1 LPISFWLIVNMIGKI
16 IIRKVLI
23 FGIGLL
29 GLLVHQVNAQILNIE
44 SFRLEK
50 DTAKVFLGNVG
61 FGFSAKKQTV
71 SVSRYNSNVNSV
83 YLSQQHSYMLL
94 STLSLVKIDNQNV
107 LSEGYAHYRMNFF
120 RKKIFSTEQFN
131 QIQYDKGRGMD
142 SRLLTGLCLRYRIL
156 NTPRWSIS
164 ANTGL
169 MYEIE
174 NWSNAHQQQQSHLVK
189 SSSNLT
195 IKAKI
200 TPTLSLYMIT
210 YYQARPDQYFFRPR
224 LITDTSLQLK
234 ISTKF
239 SFNTQYVATYDDR
252 PIIDI
257 PHLIYAVNSS
267 ILYNF

>member
-1 LPISFWLIVNMIGKI
+1 MILKL
-16 IIRKVLI
+16 IIRKAFI
-23 FGIGLL
+23 FGIGLF
-29 GLLVHQVNAQILNIE
+29 GLWPKQANAQILNIE

-61 FGFSAKKQTV
+61 FGFSTKKQTV

-83 YLSQQHSYMLL
+83 YLSKNHSYMVL
-94 STLSLVKIDNQNV
+94 STLSLVKIANQNV
-107 LSEGYAHYRMNFF
+107 LSEGYAHFRMNFF
-120 RKKIFSTEQFN
+120 RKKIISTEQFN

-142 SRLLTGLCLRYRIL
+142 SRLLTGLCLRYRIFY
-156 NTPRWSIS
+156 NPRWSIS
-164 ANTGL
+164 ANAGL

-174 NWSNAHQQQQSHLVK
+174 QWSNAYQQQQSRLIK
-189 SSSNLT
+189 SSTNLT

-224 LITDTSLQLK
+224 LITDTSLQFK